1 METFGKGEKIVLTPT
16 KEDRMTITPR
26 ETVEGLAPIPA
37 SAISTLATGSKML
50 FLSGQTG
57 QVADGS
63 VAGPDFK
70 SQASQALRT
79 IKTALAANDAKLS
92 DVAKIVFYIVDW
104 NQEKLGPLM
113 ESAIEVFGDEF
124 PLTSTTL
131 IGVAALF
138 EPEFLIEIDVTAVVD

>member
-1 METFGKGEKIVLTPT
+1 
-16 KEDRMTITPR
+16 MTIEAK
-26 ETVEGLAPIPA
+26 ETIEGLAPIPG
-37 SAISTLATGSKML
+37 SAISTVASGTKTL

-70 SQASQALRT
+70 SQTSQALRN
-79 IKTALAANDAKLS
+79 IKTALAANGASLA

-104 NQEKLGPLM
+104 NMEKLGPLM
-113 ESAIEVFGDEF
+113 ESAIEVFGEEF
-124 PLTSTTL
+124 PVTATTL

-138 EPEFLIEIDVTAVVD
+138 EPELLIEIDVTAVID

>member
-1 METFGKGEKIVLTPT
+1 
-16 KEDRMTITPR
+16 MTIEAK
-26 ETVEGLAPIPA
+26 ETVEGLAPIPG
-37 SAISTLATGSKML
+37 SAISTLATGAKML

-70 SQASQALRT
+70 SQTSQAMRN
-79 IKTALAANDAKLS
+79 IKTALAANGASLA

-104 NQEKLGPLM
+104 NMEKLGPLM

-124 PLTSTTL
+124 PVTATTL
-131 IGVAALF
+131 IGVATLF
-138 EPEFLIEIDVTAVVD
+138 EPEYLIEIDVTAVID

>member
-1 METFGKGEKIVLTPT
+1 
-16 KEDRMTITPR
+16 MTIEAK
-26 ETVEGLAPIPA
+26 ETIEGLAPIPG
-37 SAISTLATGSKML
+37 SAVSTVATGTKML

-70 SQASQALRT
+70 SQTSQALRN
-79 IKTALAANDAKLS
+79 IKTALAANGASLA

-104 NQEKLGPLM
+104 NMEKLGPLM
-113 ESAIEVFGDEF
+113 ESAIEVFGEEF
-124 PLTSTTL
+124 PVTATTL

-138 EPEFLIEIDVTAVVD
+138 EREFLIEIDVTAVID

>member
-1 METFGKGEKIVLTPT
+1 
-16 KEDRMTITPR
+16 MTIER
-26 ETVEGLAPIPA
+26 KESIEGLAPIPG
-37 SAISTLATGSKML
+37 SAITTLATGTKML

-70 SQASQALRT
+70 SQASQAMRN
-79 IKTALAANDAKLS
+79 IKTALAANGASLA

-104 NQEKLGPLM
+104 NMEKLAPLM
-113 ESAIEVFGDEF
+113 EAAIEVFGEEF
-124 PLTSTTL
+124 PITATTL

>member
-1 METFGKGEKIVLTPT
+1 
-16 KEDRMTITPR
+16 MTIKAT
-26 ETVEGLAPIPA
+26 ETIEGLAPIPG
-37 SAISTLATGSKML
+37 SAITTLATGAKML

-70 SQASQALRT
+70 SQTSQAMRN
-79 IKTALAANDAKLS
+79 IKTALAANGAGLS

-104 NQEKLGPLM
+104 NMEKLGPLM
-113 ESAIEVFGDEF
+113 ESAIEVFGDDF
-124 PLTSTTL
+124 PVTATTL

-138 EPEFLIEIDVTAVVD
+138 EPEYLIEIDVTAVID

>member
-1 METFGKGEKIVLTPT
+1 
-16 KEDRMTITPR
+16 MTIKAT
-26 ETVEGLAPIPA
+26 ETIEGLAPIPG
-37 SAISTLATGSKML
+37 SAITTLATGAKML

-70 SQASQALRT
+70 SQTSQAMRN
-79 IKTALAANDAKLS
+79 IKTALAANGASLA

-104 NQEKLGPLM
+104 NMEKLGPLM

-124 PLTSTTL
+124 PVTATTL

-138 EPEFLIEIDVTAVVD
+138 EPEYLIEIDVTAVID

>member
-1 METFGKGEKIVLTPT
+1 MSIEAK
-16 KEDRMTITPR
+16 
-26 ETVEGLAPIPA
+26 ETVEGLAPIPG
-37 SAISTLATGSKML
+37 SAITTLATGAKML

-70 SQASQALRT
+70 SQTSQAMRN
-79 IKTALAANDAKLS
+79 IKTALAANGAGLNN
-92 DVAKIVFYIVDW
+92 VAKIVFYIVDW
-104 NQEKLGPLM
+104 NMEKLGQLM

-124 PLTSTTL
+124 PVTATTL

-138 EPEFLIEIDVTAVVD
+138 EPVYLIEIDVTAVID

>member
-1 METFGKGEKIVLTPT
+1 
-16 KEDRMTITPR
+16 MTIEAK
-26 ETVEGLAPIPA
+26 ETIEGLAPIPG
-37 SAISTLATGSKML
+37 SAISTLASGSRIL

-70 SQASQALRT
+70 SQATQSLT
-79 IKTALAANDAKLS
+79 NIKTALAANGAGLA

-104 NQEKLGPLM
+104 NMEKLGPLM
-113 ESAIEVFGDEF
+113 EAAIEVFGDEF
-124 PLTSTTL
+124 PVTATTL

-138 EPEFLIEIDVTAVVD
+138 EPEYLIEVDVTAVLS

>member
-1 METFGKGEKIVLTPT
+1 
-16 KEDRMTITPR
+16 MTIDAK
-26 ETVEGLAPIPA
+26 ETIEGLAPIPG
-37 SAISTLATGSKML
+37 SAISIIATGSKTL
-50 FLSGQTG
+50 YLSGQTG

-70 SQASQALRT
+70 SQASQALKN
-79 IKTALAANDAKLS
+79 IKTALAANGASLA

-104 NQEKLGPLM
+104 NMEKLEPLM

-124 PLTSTTL
+124 PLTATTL

-138 EPEFLIEIDVTAVVD
+138 EPDYLIEIDVTAVID

>member
-1 METFGKGEKIVLTPT
+1 MSIEAKETI
-16 KEDRMTITPR
+16 
-26 ETVEGLAPIPA
+26 EGLAPIPG
-37 SAISTLATGSKML
+37 SAITTLATGSKML

-70 SQASQALRT
+70 SQASQAMRN
-79 IKTALAANDAKLS
+79 IKTALAANGAGLN

-104 NQEKLGPLM
+104 NMEKLGPLM

-124 PLTSTTL
+124 PVTATTL

-138 EPEFLIEIDVTAVVD
+138 EPEYLIEIDVTAVID

>member
-1 METFGKGEKIVLTPT
+1 
-16 KEDRMTITPR
+16 MTIEAK
-26 ETVEGLAPIPA
+26 ETVEGLAPIPG
-37 SAISTLATGSKML
+37 SAISTIATGSKIL

-63 VAGPDFK
+63 VAGADFK
-70 SQASQALRT
+70 SQSSQALRN
-79 IKTALAANDAKLS
+79 IKTALAANGASLA

-113 ESAIEVFGDEF
+113 ESAIEVFGEEF
-124 PLTSTTL
+124 PVTATTL

-138 EPEFLIEIDVTAVVD
+138 DPEYLIEVDVTAVVG

>member
-1 METFGKGEKIVLTPT
+1 
-16 KEDRMTITPR
+16 MTIDAK
-26 ETVEGLAPIPA
+26 ETIEGLAPIPG
-37 SAISTLATGSKML
+37 SAVSIIATGSKTL
-50 FLSGQTG
+50 YLSGQTG

-70 SQASQALRT
+70 SQASQALKN
-79 IKTALAANDAKLS
+79 IKTALAANGASLA

-104 NQEKLGPLM
+104 NMEKLEPLM

-124 PLTSTTL
+124 PLTATTL

-138 EPEFLIEIDVTAVVD
+138 EPDYLIEIDVTAVID